1 MCDVDIAGNEDD
13 ITPYS
18 VNKTRELLIHELEK
32 LSIDLFKWFDGNY
45 MKTKSDKSQ
54 LLISGNKKLLI
65 LKISSS
71 HLNIKKSF
79 VVSLL
84 TRSLNLRVTLTMRL
98 LQNRLTEVG
107 E

>member
-65 LKISSS
+65 LKISSKLKFEG
-71 HLNIKKSF
+71 HIN
-79 VVSLL
+79 
-84 TRSLNLRVTLTMRL
+84 NEAVTK
-98 LQNRLTEVG
+98 
-107 E
+107 

>member
-1 MCDVDIAGNEDD
+1 MGDVDIAGYEDD
-13 ITPYS
+13 ITLYS
-18 VNKTRELLIHELEK
+18 VNKTKELLIHELEK

-98 LQNRLTEVG
+98 LQNGLTEVG

>member
-32 LSIDLFKWFDGNY
+32 LSIDLFKWFDGDQ
-45 MKTKSDKSQ
+45 SDKSQ

-65 LKISSS
+65 LKISSKLKFEG
-71 HLNIKKSF
+71 HIN
-79 VVSLL
+79 
-84 TRSLNLRVTLTMRL
+84 NEAVTK
-98 LQNRLTEVG
+98 
-107 E
+107 

>member
-1 MCDVDIAGNEDD
+1 MGDVDIAGYEDD
-13 ITPYS
+13 ITLYS
-18 VNKTRELLIHELEK
+18 VNKTKELLIHELEK